1 MRSKTGRSLKKF
13 LSFLLTV
20 SMVVGMLPTFAAA
33 TVTSGE
39 LESGDLKYAKAEFT
53 AAKTI
58 APIQVGTTT
67 DVPVTAHWYHASG
80 THVAILDNTQVLD
93 IDGATVNFDVTVVFG
108 AVTDHS
114 NPAGVTWSG
123 DDAYWTHSVN
133 RGPGKH
139 NIPVSLKNGSS
150 SADSGTVTITIPA
163 SGIKVTY
170 NNPKGAAVTDAKE
183 YTTGDS
189 ITLLA
194 PDAREGFEFVG
205 WKDAGGTVY
214 PVNSTITAEYSH
226 IDLTAVWKHDFTISD
241 DAEDLYEATDLLEG
255 EFNLAVTSNSAPDEV
270 KAAAVAAVPEK
281 SLLAYFT
288 ADISYNG
295 TPLTNVT
302 LSKKIPVTVSGLAL
316 PVGAAAKVY
325 HWNGSALEKVTDVTV
340 GTGGTI
346 NFETNKFSPF
356 VVLVDPVT
364 ATFRDKGGYKIS
376 SETVERG
383 TTIELPAPPAA
394 DSGTTFEGWY
404 VDKDADKKYSAGDE
418 KISGTTY
425 TILADT
431 TIVARYVEGSSVGTK
446 WTVTFYND
454 YTIDAPLAAS
464 NVIVVKSV
472 ADGSYLEAPTVT
484 KDGKVF
490 AGWKKW
496 VDDTGADGK
505 VQTGELS
512 DFTLGTPVSGPL
524 VLVAAWEDAPANSF
538 DVTFN
543 MNDGTTAVY
552 EKQKVAKNDYAKR
565 PAVPERTGYVFG
577 GWYTWVDSNGN
588 TVVEDTE
595 LTVFDFNTA
604 ITAKTDLYAK
614 WTVAPVYYDVV
625 FMTNTD
631 AAVGNMPA
639 DGKVEENQSY
649 TIPVQ
654 APVRTD
660 YEFKGWDTNKDATTA
675 TYAWDGSAFAPDAI
689 PNVAGNVT
697 LYAVWAPVQVNV
709 KYLAAST
716 TAIAGIKTFTV
727 TNGATTLTEGGSG
740 NSVAKNSTVTIE
752 VKLAEGYDPATLT
765 VLAGDKPLYG
775 LLSGTDTYYFEF
787 TAEKDTEIKIA
798 NTLAKKQFTIT
809 LPQGDG
815 YTTEFAECDPSDA
828 DGKTSHTFKYGE
840 KFKVKLTV
848 QPDIQ
853 ATLKIDGTTAA
864 EITAGATAQNK
875 TSSEVVVKKEHNV
888 SVAIEKKI
896 IRTVT
901 YSLEPHSGLYTTQL
915 VENNTAATKP
925 ADPKIRGYNFDGKW
939 YTKPDYSVEWNFD
952 DAVTADMILY
962 GKLTAKTNTIS
973 YAENK
978 PTGVTAAVGNM
989 PAGTTKTYG
998 ESVQLDAKKPT
1009 LEGYNFMGWATS
1021 ATGPVAYQPG
1031 ETFITELDANITLYA
1046 VWQIKTYTVTMP
1058 AGTGYSVTPSGV
1070 NTVEWMSDF
1079 TFTLNVDRQ
1088 YAATAPTITY
1098 QLDGDSNV
1106 YTIDATAQKADNA
1119 ATSASYTIADITKN
1133 VTVSISVTQNAVHTV
1148 EFYVSKNG
1156 TAETDP
1162 FLTQSVEHGYYAT
1175 MPAAPDVEGFVFKNV
1190 FYTTAGGTTKFP
1202 FDTIVTGDMDAY
1214 AYYAA
1219 ITPQVVLPADGTGWT
1234 ITFDG
1239 VDNILGSQTG
1249 DYAYGADAE
1258 FVITVQPGYDM
1269 TNIKVSVNDNLWAY
1283 TNKTVAPD
1291 GTVTLEYIIHN
1302 LTEEVYNVRVTDIE
1316 RKTVTVTYM
1325 PNAKDDVSGW
1335 TGGQEQINYYI
1346 DAADDG
1352 RITSKVPS
1360 RTGYTFL
1367 GWSLDADRDPDQFN
1381 TGTNADRD
1389 FVADEV
1395 AGFTTD
1401 TTLYAIWKAKAT
1413 TILLTI
1419 EGDYYNGNAL
1429 IDQYEGNE
1437 VTLVAKITTPDN
1449 GKVQG
1454 DVTFWRET
1462 VRGTKQK
1469 LGTSSVVNN
1478 EAILENVKVGNF
1490 ENETAANKFYAVD
1503 YLETYWVEF
1512 TPTTDEG
1519 YAANTDDELEV
1530 LRVWSKAIAWNEDNK
1545 LSITG
1550 TLVDGKMVAGNTY
1563 TLTIPAVKAYNAPA
1577 TDVPKAGT
1585 DYEVI
1590 WEVKNDQNGWDTVAV
1605 SQTDSYVITEYK
1617 AGQVFR
1623 ARVEAKGSIFDK
1635 EIEYVDDAATTLT
1648 VKLDTAVGKVD
1659 FNLYDDF
1666 LYTKETEKTV
1676 VQPTTTDLEI
1686 TGADNEGTVTI
1697 AGTSV
1702 TTGLAQFEGQKV
1714 TLKATVK
1721 ETSTGTPAVTTG
1733 YVNFYRYGTTEP
1745 LNTTPVA
1752 VGANGVATFEVTIST
1767 YNTGAAVTANVDR
1780 FYAVYL
1786 VNDTYDT
1793 SASVT
1798 KSGTAYSQ
1806 PGDEDS
1812 VWIKSTAIQ
1821 TPVIDAKRGTTDEG
1835 STSYTADLTGLL
1847 AGVEHTFTLR
1857 TGNAAADW
1865 SVVAL
1870 DGRTVASTD
1879 YTIQWLVTTGTNE
1892 EKAAN
1897 NETAATFVVNES
1909 KSGDKYRVKLVPT
1922 ADGDMKTGATSKY
1935 VVINS
1940 LQNVTV
1946 KVTASDEIK
1955 STPETDV
1962 YQLNDITLT
1971 AEVQGKDSQIMPPTG
1986 NVTFYYSVNGTNW
1999 VEIGTAALKQDDVS
2013 RTMKATFV
2021 TAKLPVDVTNGY
2033 KQEEVTITAVYA
2045 GDETFQKSG
2054 EFNTTTKEIVD
2065 TVNGDVTDATVTVYS
2080 SVVLVHAAEE
2090 NTAVTSLTNG
2100 GIHISANGSLVANET
2115 DVALTLQQ
2123 VYTLDYNIDLSKLV
2137 YGTDYTVE
2145 WQILDNPSLYN
2156 DGNGYYGNTE
2166 KWNDIGATG
2175 SSYTIGTVPQDAAYR
2190 AKITVTNTAPV
2201 QGSAQGVLQGAAN
2214 ATTNGRQ
2221 VYYSNVLVVG
2231 AGQATV
2237 TTNITTSAN
2246 KNFNEEGIVEGETV
2260 TIHALV
2266 AGASGVTPISKL
2278 TATILSQGATDPAQA
2293 VFTAGFGEGEKVT
2306 TVNGYNAF
2314 TWNTTGV
2321 TPGYY
2326 TLTVEATSNNGYAP
2340 QTITRTLIVRDN
2352 DYTLTVTDNSKV
2364 YNGKAQ
2370 GIDWSLDGVD
2380 IENTLAQ
2387 NSVVVYYYQN
2397 GKMVEPTQAGEYTYE
2412 LYLPASAY
2420 WTELTHVTG
2429 EFTITPRPV
2438 NVVDLVAQAKVYD
2451 GTTNANIQEIIL
2463 EDAVTNQTTGLP
2475 LPTDNTGIING
2486 DSVYAVGTGYTAAVT
2501 AGPTTLGVKDVTLK
2515 GDDAAN
2521 YDLVSYAY
2529 TEAFNIQRSQVKGD
2543 IANSTFQ
2550 YTGSNITVPADDI
2563 YLIDQAGNVI
2573 TPANYTVTYYYHNGD
2588 GVEQVDAMN
2597 KLGKYTVIA
2606 RPEQDNYKGGAS
2618 QIVYVV
2624 SDNAND
2630 AAPTAP
2636 TSALIDITNTVEL
2649 YGNTNGVV
2657 ATATKGTAAVQ
2668 YYVNGAWTDNR
2679 PTDAGRYLV
2688 KASVTNDTV
2697 TDTAYG
2703 IYTIVKARPE
2713 FVPTTDAAEETYNS
2727 APYSGT
2733 VDAGFVTGKSD
2744 NTAET
2749 YITYTGGTIQGIA
2762 YEAPTEVGK
2771 YIATVH
2777 VGETANYTAHE
2788 EQVAFEIK
2796 PKALTITADNLARW
2810 QYGSYPDMVATFEGL
2825 ATGGVAADT
2834 SLRDVQI
2841 QPEFIF
2847 NDLNGDGQPEYTNSA
2862 LDQVGKDYP
2871 ITVRNALAR
2880 NYTVTYV
2887 AGSYAVN
2894 ELDPKADLAI
2904 HGMIDNGL
2912 TPTQNIAYYGDQIQ
2926 LYAYGNYKS
2935 NGDGT
2940 GVYNPSSLL
2949 EWSLSAGAPAT
2960 IDQDGLLTITGVG
2973 TFNVTL
2979 TRGSGDAKISTSIEI
2994 KAKKQEVKI
3003 EVKDRDAVYTGSNYT
3018 YSITNSN
3025 VNAFDAMGK
3034 PVVAVNSSK
3043 PTSIEL
3049 VTGSSNVRLNVGS
3062 QIVTVHL
3069 TDSVTNYVSE
3079 AYGGLFTINDK
3090 EVTVAPVEQTK
3101 VYGTKEAYEA
3111 TDTTTGKAYS
3121 ETGVVGGK
3129 AALTTNGSNKL
3140 GVVASV
3146 SDLYENIDV
3155 SSTGYEILVA
3165 GPENMN
3171 YNVKYTTAA
3180 ASATAKVTAKSLT
3193 VSTGTLDTNVGMT
3206 SGSLN
3211 PVGKFPVNG
3220 AEVNA
3225 SATLGASNVR
3235 MYGEPN
3241 WVMDFD
3247 VWTDPNALISGDSL
3261 ADLADLAGNLV
3272 KFNYNIGDDA
3282 NITYPTRNDAS
3293 PVAVEGRGAYN
3304 VDTDAS
3310 MIAFGNYNE
3319 SYNKGTQ
3326 NIYQR
3331 PVKLELS
3338 NGTDTL
3344 DVLFSDVDSLS
3355 EAERT
3360 AYLRDL
3366 IVANLNVLKYTE
3378 AGQEVGGL
3386 ATLLKHTANDLD
3398 YELTYTYDASG
3409 FDVTIKAINNYWS
3422 ENYTIHVNVVKEKY
3436 RVVYNSFTATS
3447 ATVTLYH
3454 VNLDTGAETAEFLP
3468 SGNLMCKI
3476 FIRTAD
3482 DSYLGETPVVNV
3494 AMQETSTTGV
3504 YTVTYPRLVG
3514 SYHMFAI
3521 AEGGVGYTIVNGIE

>member
-13 LSFLLTV
+13 LSFLLTL
-20 SMVVGMLPTFAAA
+20 SMVLGMLPTFALAA
-33 TVTSGE
+33 DTLAQSQVIATGDVDKPAFQSQLVHYE
-39 LESGDLKYAKAEFT
+39 VSAVNLLTESGGDLYANVTYKFT
-53 AAKTI
+53 FDTVYAG
-58 APIQVGTTT
+58 PRN
-67 DVPVTAHWYHASG
+67 PVTLRVGDQNIVTYEYG
-80 THVAILDNTQVLD
+80 Y
-93 IDGATVNFDVTVVFG
+93 GVN
-108 AVTDHS
+108 
-114 NPAGVTWSG
+114 
-123 DDAYWTHSVN
+123 
-133 RGPGKH
+133 
-139 NIPVSLKNGSS
+139 
-150 SADSGTVTITIPA
+150 
-163 SGIKVTY
+163 VTY
-170 NNPKGAAVTDAKE
+170 NPTNIHTNATRSGNVITYTPGPMKLNSSFELENGTITVTDTGYNSDHTSNAIPVPVCTVSYTDTAAAADPATIPGNMYVLNGTVIPVGAAPTVQSAYAATHTFESWGGNTPGGDLTITGDTTLDAVWTLATYSVTYAD
-183 YTTGDS
+183 TTGDAS
-189 ITLLA
+189 VTGLPAAGIATYGVDYTVSSTV
-194 PDAREGFEFVG
+194 PTRDKYSFVAWELG
-205 WKDAGGTVY
+205 GSTYPAGGTVPASVFGTAGFTLTATWSY
-214 PVNSTITAEYSH
+214 DGPTITSLTTAPTAEVGKTFTATAISDTAEGYVSFSYDGVTKVVPVVPAYPTGG
-226 IDLTAVWKHDFTISD
+226 IATVDFAVFAAGTEQLTALQYGTTLPVKES
-241 DAEDLYEATDLLEG
+241 LPVQTD
-255 EFNLAVTSNSAPDEV
+255 VV
-270 KAAAVAAVPEK
+270 AVAAGMASKHTVK
-281 SLLAYFT
+281 FYDGYT
-288 ADISYNG
+288 A
-295 TPLTNVT
+295 
-302 LSKKIPVTVSGLAL
+302 
-316 PVGAAAKVY
+316 GAAPDASMLESIVKV
-325 HWNGSALEKVTDVTV
+325 ED
-340 GTGGTI
+340 GTT
-346 NFETNKFSPF
+346 
-356 VVLVDPVT
+356 VT
-364 ATFRDKGGYKIS
+364 AP
-376 SETVERG
+376 V
-383 TTIELPAPPAA
+383 
-394 DSGTTFEGWY
+394 
-404 VDKDADKKYSAGDE
+404 
-418 KISGTTY
+418 
-425 TILADT
+425 
-431 TIVARYVEGSSVGTK
+431 
-446 WTVTFYND
+446 
-454 YTIDAPLAAS
+454 
-464 NVIVVKSV
+464 
-472 ADGSYLEAPTVT
+472 VT
-484 KDGKVF
+484 KDGMVF
-490 AGWKKW
+490 KGWNKW
-496 VDDTGADGK
+496 EDTHGATALDPADGY
-505 VQTGELS
+505 VQ
-512 DFTLGTPVSGPL
+512 D
-524 VLVAAWEDAPANSF
+524 D
-538 DVTFN
+538 
-543 MNDGTTAVY
+543 
-552 EKQKVAKNDYAKR
+552 
-565 PAVPERTGYVFG
+565 
-577 GWYTWVDSNGN
+577 
-588 TVVEDTE
+588 E
-595 LTVFDFNTA
+595 LTSFALNTP
-604 ITAKTDLYAK
+604 ITKDTILIAE
-614 WTVAPVYYDVV
+614 WTAAPVYYDVV

-639 DGKVEENQSY
+639 DGKAEKNQSY

-660 YEFKGWDTNKDATTA
+660 YEFKGWDANKDATTA
-675 TYAWDGSAFAPDAI
+675 TYEWDGSAFDPAVTAAVNADM
-689 PNVAGNVT
+689 T

-709 KYLAAST
+709 KYLAANT
-716 TAIAGIKTFTV
+716 TNIDGIETFAV
-727 TNGATTLTEGGSG
+727 KNGATTLTEGGSG

-925 ADPKIRGYNFDGKW
+925 ADPEIRGYNFNGKW

-1088 YAATAPTITY
+1088 YAATEPVVEVNGVA
-1098 QLDGDSNV
+1098 LDETSGDVSHDSAASWT
-1106 YTIDATAQKADNA
+1106 YTIE
-1119 ATSASYTIADITKN
+1119 DITENK
-1133 VTVSISVTQNAVHTV
+1133 TVEISVTKNAVHTV
-1148 EFYVSKNG
+1148 KFYVSKDG
-1156 TAETDP
+1156 ADEADP

-1175 MPAAPDVEGFVFKNV
+1175 MPAAPDVEGYVFDAYYKAADK
-1190 FYTTAGGTTKFP
+1190 TGGKFP
-1202 FDTIVTGDMDAY
+1202 FEAQILGNTNVY
-1214 AYYAA
+1214 AYYTA
-1219 ITPQVVLPADGTGWT
+1219 ITPEVVLPADGTGWT

-1239 VDNILGSQTG
+1239 VPNIPASQTG
-1249 DYAYGADAE
+1249 NYDYGADAE

-1676 VQPTTTDLEI
+1676 VQPTTTALAI
-1686 TGADNEGTVTI
+1686 TSADNEGGDVKINGATPFSTI
-1697 AGTSV
+1697 GDHK
-1702 TTGLAQFEGQKV
+1702 AQFEGQKV
-1714 TLKATVK
+1714 TLEATVK

-1745 LNTTPVA
+1745 LNTTPVE
-1752 VGANGVATFEVTIST
+1752 VGANGVATFEVTISAYDT
-1767 YNTGAAVTANVDR
+1767 TAGVTANVDR

-1806 PGDEDS
+1806 PGDVDS
-1812 VWIKSTAIQ
+1812 VWIKSTAIK
-1821 TPVIDAKRGTTDEG
+1821 TPVIDSVGTVAPTGKLNGTDATY
-1835 STSYTADLTGLL
+1835 TSYDYDLTDLL
-1847 AGVEHTFTLR
+1847 AGVEHKFTLR
-1857 TGNAAADW
+1857 ETGAEATGLTSDW

-1986 NVTFYYSVNGTNW
+1986 NVTFYYSVDNTNW
-1999 VEIGTAALKQDDVS
+1999 VEIGTAALALDDVS

-2021 TAKLPVDVTNGY
+2021 TDQLPVDVDNGY

-2045 GDETFQKSG
+2045 GDETFNKSG
-2054 EFNTTTKEIVD
+2054 TATLGANGKYEIVD
-2065 TVNGDVTDATVTVYS
+2065 TVNGDVTDAPVTVYS

-2115 DVALTLQQ
+2115 GVALTLQQ
-2123 VYTLDYNIDLSKLV
+2123 VYTLDYSIDLSKLV

-2145 WQILDNPSLYN
+2145 WQILNDASLYN
-2156 DGNGYYGNTE
+2156 QNGYYGNTE

-2190 AKITVTNTAPV
+2190 AKITVTDTAPV
-2201 QGSAQGVLQGAAN
+2201 QGSSQGVLQDDADDM
-2214 ATTNGRQ
+2214 TTGRK

-2278 TATILSQGATDPAQA
+2278 TATILPQGATDPAQA

-2352 DYTLTVTDNSKV
+2352 NYKLEATTESKV

-2370 GIDWSLDGVD
+2370 GIDWTLTGID
-2380 IENTLAQ
+2380 IENALAQ
-2387 NSVVVYYYQN
+2387 KSVVVYYYQD
-2397 GKMVEPTQAGEYTYE
+2397 GKMVEPTQAGTYNYE

-2451 GTTNANIQEIIL
+2451 GTTDINELEVIL
-2463 EDAVTNQTTGLP
+2463 NDSTVDGNGVATG
-2475 LPTDNTGIING
+2475 NNGIING
-2486 DSVYAVGTGYTAAVT
+2486 DSIYATGVMAIDAAGAGTR
-2501 AGPTTLGVKDVTLK
+2501 TLSVSNVTLH
-2515 GDDAAN
+2515 GDDANN
-2521 YDLVSYAY
+2521 YTVGSTNY
-2529 TEAFNIQRSQVKGD
+2529 TETINVQRSQVKGD
-2543 IANSTFQ
+2543 IADSTFQ

-2713 FVPTTDAAEETYNS
+2713 FAPTTNADEVTYNS

-2733 VDAGFVTGKSD
+2733 VNTGFVTGKSD
-2744 NTAET
+2744 SNAET

-2847 NDLNGDGQPEYTNSA
+2847 NDLNSDGQPEYTNAA

-2880 NYTVTYV
+2880 NYTVTYM
-2887 AGSYAVN
+2887 AGIYAVN

-2904 HGMIDNGL
+2904 HGMIDNG
-2912 TPTQNIAYYGDQIQ
+2912 TTTENIAYYGDQIQ

-2949 EWSLSAGAPAT
+2949 KWEVSNPSIAT
-2960 IDQDGLLTITGVG
+2960 IDEDGLLTITGVG
-2973 TFNVTL
+2973 TFKVTL
-2979 TRGSGDAKISTSIEI
+2979 TRGSGTAAISTSIEI
-2994 KAKKQEVKI
+2994 KAEKQEVKVVVP
-3003 EVKDRDAVYTGSNYT
+3003 ELNTVYNATSQDYT
-3018 YSITNSN
+3018 TTKTMSA
-3025 VNAFDAMGK
+3025 VNAKGEQVF
-3034 PVVAVNSSK
+3034 
-3043 PTSIEL
+3043 
-3049 VTGSSNVRLNVGS
+3049 TGNDRFVINGNTRTDVGS
-3062 QIVTVHL
+3062 QIVTGKVA
-3069 TDSVTNYVSE
+3069 DSIQSFQSE
-3079 AYGGLFTINDK
+3079 TYGGLFTINDK

-3111 TDTTTGKAYS
+3111 KDSVLTDKAYS

-3129 AALTTNGSNKL
+3129 TALTTDGNNKL

-3180 ASATAKVTAKSLT
+3180 AAATAKVTVKDLT
-3193 VSTGTLDTNVGMT
+3193 VSTGTLDANVGMT

-3211 PVGKFPVNG
+3211 PLGDYPVNG
-3220 AEVNA
+3220 EEVDSTA
-3225 SATLGASNVR
+3225 ALGAANVR

-3241 WVMDFD
+3241 WVMDYD
-3247 VWTDPNALISGDSL
+3247 VWTAPNKLITGDSL
-3261 ADLADLAGNLV
+3261 ADLDLDSLAGKLV
-3272 KFNYNIGDDA
+3272 NFNYSIAADA
-3282 NITYPTRNDAS
+3282 NVKYEDKTTKLKENNGAGSNDL
-3293 PVAVEGRGAYN
+3293 PDYVVETSN
-3304 VDTDAS
+3304 S
-3310 MIAFGNYNE
+3310 MIVFGNYNE

-3331 PVKLELS
+3331 PVTLKLRGTLTALNAYGPDIMT
-3338 NGTDTL
+3338 NGTIDNDKL
-3344 DVLFSDVDSLS
+3344 LQLILNNLVVD
-3355 EAERT
+3355 
-3360 AYLRDL
+3360 
-3366 IVANLNVLKYTE
+3366 KYNGE
-3378 AGQEVGGL
+3378 GGL
-3386 ATLLKHTANDLD
+3386 AELLNHTIENLNIQM
-3398 YELTYTYDASG
+3398 TYTKSG
-3409 FDVTIKAINNYWS
+3409 SVITATLTVGNQNYWLGNGPVTVTVNVENTKIVAVYGTLGKTSSYVTMYNVDESGNRTTVTDVTGTVRYLVYAYD
-3422 ENYTIHVNVVKEKY
+3422 END
-3436 RVVYNSFTATS
+3436 NSAGYS
-3447 ATVTLYH
+3447 YYK
-3454 VNLDTGAETAEFLP
+3454 NL
-3468 SGNLMCKI
+3468 
-3476 FIRTAD
+3476 
-3482 DSYLGETPVVNV
+3482 TPVVDV
-3494 AMQETSTTGV
+3494 DMTKRAGVTGV
-3504 YTVTYPRLVG
+3504 YDAVYTQTPLSAGKYV
-3514 SYHMFAI
+3514 MFAI
-3521 AEGGVGYTIVNGIE
+3521 AEGYTIIE